1 MSSVAMWTWIIG
13 FQILLAI
20 LVVYLDYKKW
30 LAYKEL
36 PLPSEVKLPYFKTF
50 WRTYLMIF
58 LFVVDCWGYGFS
70 KGIESVI

>member
-1 MSSVAMWTWIIG
+1 MSLAAMWTWIIV
-13 FQILLAI
+13 FQLALTI
-20 LVVYLDYKKW
+20 IVIYCDYKKW
-30 LAYKEL
+30 DDFGKGEK
-36 PLPSEVKLPYFKTF
+36 PPYFKTF